1 MVMISL
7 YFWLS
12 VNLPFVRTLVQNL
25 GHEQEFDSLSV
36 VLVQLTNFGQEI
48 ADGHVFVA
56 TLKSPLETSCWLDKY
71 KLHILNFIQF

>member
-1 MVMISL
+1 MKALKKFQSSKLGRPQRRFLQWKI
-7 YFWLS
+7 
-12 VNLPFVRTLVQNL
+12 LVQNL

-56 TLKSPLETSCWLDKY
+56 TLKSPLETSC
-71 KLHILNFIQF
+71 